1 MATIDIRRNH
11 TLSKDAARERAED
24 LAKSMQERFA
34 LNWKWDGDVISFEAP
49 SGAAKGTKGKVTVS
63 TAEVRVEID
72 LPFMLKMLKGTIESK
87 IEEKLKTLV

>member
-11 TLSKDAARERAED
+11 TLSKEAARERAED
-24 LAKSMQERFA
+24 LAKTMQERFA
-34 LNWKWDGDVISFEAP
+34 LTWKWDGDVISFEAP

-63 TAEVRVEID
+63 PAEVRVEID
-72 LPFMLKMLKGTIESK
+72 LPFLLKMLKGTIEAK